1 MRYFLSLLLFCASL
15 FADAHIFCYHGFDDP
30 RVKYQHT
37 NVSAKT
43 FLNQLN
49 TMKAEGKKI
58 VPLSSIVS
66 ALKTSKPLEQNIVS
80 LTIDDAFKSFYEVG
94 FPILRDAKIPFTLLV
109 YVEAVDSR
117 FGDYMT
123 WDQVREVAKYGEV
136 ALHSYSHKDL
146 TKLAKAQL
154 IDDTL
159 LAFKKFEKELG
170 MRPKYYAYPFGFY
183 NLETKNTLKA
193 FGFDAILTVD
203 GGAVNEFS
211 DVFSLERVPTS
222 ENASIKAALSLK
234 PLDIIIEKQSG
245 NELRSIGGRVKNFDG
260 TQIKMFT
267 AKGNVKTLELDKDG
281 AFETQ
286 VDMKKINARH
296 RLVFKADNNRYRT
309 KLIEKD

>member
-15 FADAHIFCYHGFDDP
+15 FADAHIFCYHGFDDT
-30 RVKYQHT
+30 RAKYRHT
-37 NVSAKT
+37 TVSSKA
-43 FLNQLN
+43 FLNQIN
-49 TMKAEGKKI
+49 TIKADGKKF
-58 VPLSSIVS
+58 VPLSSIVT
-66 ALKTSKPLEQNIVS
+66 ALKTSKQLEPNVVS
-80 LTIDDAFKSFYEVG
+80 LTIDDAYKSFYQVG

-109 YVEAVDSR
+109 YVEAVDGR

-136 ALHSYSHKDL
+136 ALHSYAHKDL
-146 TKLAKAQL
+146 TKLSKAQL
-154 IDDTL
+154 IDDTV

-203 GGAVNEFS
+203 GGAINEFS
-211 DVFSLERVPTS
+211 DVFSLERVPAS
-222 ENASIKAALSLK
+222 ENTSANMALSLK
-234 PLDIIIEKQSG
+234 PLDVIIESQSG
-245 NELRSIGGRVKNFDG
+245 NDLKTIKGRVKNFDG
-260 TQIKMFT
+260 KQIKMFT
-267 AKGNVKTLELDKDG
+267 AKGDVRVLELDKDG